1 MIPMGE
7 RGRRAK
13 GASRRGYL
21 EHADSDGLVGAGDA
35 DEGLDRLLRRP
46 HHGGNTAAPVAVHG
60 DATVTRSEAGERRG
74 EGSRSRSSGAVRVN
88 SSAADVVAP
97 FSRGPWAGLNA
108 TDGENDFCTLAS
120 SGEW

>member
-46 HHGGNTAAPVAVHG
+46 RHGGNTAAPVAVHG
-60 DATVTRSEAGERRG
+60 DATVTRSEAGERTG
-74 EGSRSRSSGAVRVN
+74 EESRSSGAVGVLIQVQPMWWLP
-88 SSAADVVAP
+88 SLGG
-97 FSRGPWAGLNA
+97 RGPG
-108 TDGENDFCTLAS
+108 
-120 SGEW
+120 